1 MPALKPGVSSS
12 GSTGV
17 GSPSRML
24 IQALPDREGQALVVM
39 LIGAVIGVRWLGPGT
54 YHNGFRSHSRGGQ
67 ERLEIGL
74 IIEPA
79 VEIEMVYVFLRR
91 DLPDIRVRGLAV
103 IHRPHVGHD
112 NPARPY
118 YPVELLK
125 RVFYIGQVAEQIPA
139 EDSVHGIVEQTRIEC
154 IHPDEYGL
162 RGNALAGR
170 HPFGYGHRGSRG
182 IPAQQDRRAIRKR
195 SEVAPVTAW
204 QVNYHPRGVFLEQL
218 GSPYRVGDRRVAPEV
233 LFVFQVG
240 RTVSLVPQRNGIS
253 ITRRIAV
260 TQRSSL
266 RSPRSQPP

>member
-39 LIGAVIGVRWLGPGT
+39 LIRAVIGVRWLGPGT

-139 EDSVHGIVEQTRIEC
+139 EDSIDGIVEQARIEC

-162 RGNALAGR
+162 RGNALAAG
-170 HPFGYGHRGSRG
+170 HAFGDTHRGGRR
-182 IPAQQDRRAIRKR
+182 IPAQQDGRAVRER
-195 SEVAPVTAW
+195 GEVTPVATG
-204 QVNYHPRGVFLEQL
+204 QVNYYPTSILAEQL
-218 GSPYRVGDRRVAPEV
+218 GSPYGVRDRWVAPEV
-233 LFVFQVG
+233 LMVFQVL
-240 RTVSLVPQRNGIS
+240 RTVCFVPQRNGIS
-253 ITRRIAV
+253 ITRRIAI
-260 TQRSSL
+260 TQRVL
-266 RSPRSQPP
+266 PA